1 MIVKSHRDLRH
12 YETEDNQ
19 KPKATRHLLLIRHG
33 QYNLQGKSDLDRYL
47 TNLGIEQATLTG
59 HRLAELNL
67 PLTSMVSSTMTRAK
81 QTAGLIRQ
89 SLSEDIEIL
98 PDDEILREGAPYPPE
113 PKSRW
118 NPEEK
123 YYKDGSRIGTVI
135 QV

>member
-1 MIVKSHRDLRH
+1 MW
-12 YETEDNQ
+12 
-19 KPKATRHLLLIRHG
+19 RHG

-123 YYKDGSRIGTVI
+123 YYKDGSRIGTI
-135 QV
+135 NQV